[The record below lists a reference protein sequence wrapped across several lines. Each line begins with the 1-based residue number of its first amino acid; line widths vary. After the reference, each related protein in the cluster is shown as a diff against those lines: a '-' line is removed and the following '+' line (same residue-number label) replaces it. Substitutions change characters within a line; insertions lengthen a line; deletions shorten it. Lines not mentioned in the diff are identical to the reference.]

1 MKEFLPFT
9 AIPISEKESVS
20 ALMNEERGVV
30 ASMTLNTRFDYV
42 RVGSVPLL
50 SAVETTRAA

>member
-1 MKEFLPFT
+1 MISIDERIPALTAFT

-42 RVGSVPLL
+42 RVGSVPL
-50 SAVETTRAA
+50 